1 MQFTVCSANL
11 RNANADDGKDSW
23 PHRQQLLAQ
32 TLHALTPDI
41 IGVQECMD
49 AQLDWVRNTFADY
62 TIMPGLPYGNH
73 GPYEYAALALRNDL
87 FTVTG
92 HGNCFLSDTPHV
104 QSRSWDC
111 TWTRVANWVT
121 VTHIP
126 SGQAL
131 CICNT
136 HLDHLGAQSR
146 TESIHVI
153 ATQLAPLA
161 HLPTIIMGDFN
172 VAPASAAHAAL
183 RGYGFVDS
191 WQATGHA
198 DGPGVMTFHG
208 FKGDRWPS
216 ISGEPDDA
224 RIDWICSRD
233 PHHLLNVVA
242 AYICKDCDASGRYPS
257 DHYFVTAQFALT
269 TKK

>member
-1 MQFTVCSANL
+1 MQFTVCSTNL
-11 RNANADDGKDSW
+11 RNANADDGADSW
-23 PHRQQLLAQ
+23 PHRHQLLAQ
-32 TLHALTPDI
+32 TLHTLNPDI

-49 AQLDWVRNTFADY
+49 SQLDWLRNTFANY

-87 FTVTG
+87 FSVSA
-92 HGNCFLSDTPHV
+92 HGNCFLSPTPHV
-104 QSRSWDC
+104 QSRAWDC

-121 VTHIP
+121 VTHIA
-126 SGQAL
+126 SGQPL

-136 HLDHLGAQSR
+136 HLDHIGAQSR

-172 VAPASAAHAAL
+172 ASPHSATHSTL
-183 RGYGFVDS
+183 LHYGFSDS

-198 DGPGVMTFHG
+198 DGAGVLTFHG
-208 FKGDRWPS
+208 FKGDLWPS

-224 RIDWICSRD
+224 RIDWICTRD
-233 PHHLLNVVA
+233 PHHRLSVVA
-242 AYICKDCDASGRYPS
+242 AQIHKTSDQLARYPS
-257 DHYFVTAQFALT
+257 DHYPVTT
-269 TKK
+269 TFRCNK